1 MMKKLSIALLTTIF
15 LVSGI
20 LHFTHDSELVKITP
34 LPYAYAIVWFTGIV
48 EFVFAAFLLL
58 PRYRRATGILISIF
72 ALAVLPANINMAIN
86 DIPMFGSHVDPLGAW
101 IRVFLQFPFIA
112 WVLWSTG
119 FWRHDRMA

>member
-1 MMKKLSIALLTTIF
+1 
-15 LVSGI
+15 
-20 LHFTHDSELVKITP
+20 
-34 LPYAYAIVWFTGIV
+34 
-48 EFVFAAFLLL
+48 
-58 PRYRRATGILISIF
+58 
-72 ALAVLPANINMAIN
+72 LAVLPANINMAIN